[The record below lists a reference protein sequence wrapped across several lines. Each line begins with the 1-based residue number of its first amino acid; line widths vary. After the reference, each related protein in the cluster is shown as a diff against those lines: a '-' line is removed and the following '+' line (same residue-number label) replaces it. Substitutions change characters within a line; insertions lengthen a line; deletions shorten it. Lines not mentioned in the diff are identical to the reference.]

1 MAAYNYIWGDIMIIS
16 RIPDFVLK
24 AIFVLL
30 MLLLSLLIYY
40 LVNIG
45 NKHVDNKKRLHLN
58 NKKAII
64 ILLSIVF
71 MYTVT
76 MILRRYPFL
85 KDIIIT
91 VIASI
96 IIAYALNPL
105 INKFEKNK
113 ISRLYGVIIVYL
125 SIIAIIFILA
135 VLVIPNSGRE
145 IRRLVANLPMYF
157 EQASKIIDG
166 FYTRYYS
173 TLGGLPPVFEG
184 VEGIVMD
191 NIVRVERLI
200 VDSLT
205 AFASGIISFASKIVI
220 VILTPILVLYFL
232 VDKEYFKGLIT
243 KLIPNSYREDT
254 LYLASVID
262 ISLKQFIKG
271 RLLMSLYA
279 GVMTAIMLLVL
290 GIEFPFVIGFI
301 TGLADI
307 VPYIGP
313 FLGYIPAVFFASIS
327 DPIKIIW
334 ISIFWILIQW
344 SENNLVAPKIIGENM
359 GMHPMIILLSIIIG
373 GGVFGV
379 FGMILSVPLVAIGKI
394 ILLYLI
400 DKRKS
405 G

>member
-1 MAAYNYIWGDIMIIS
+1 MIIS

-30 MLLLSLLIYY
+30 MVLLSLLIYY

-45 NKHVDNKKRLHLN
+45 NNHVDNKKRLHLN
-58 NKKAII
+58 NKKTIT

-71 MYTVT
+71 MYSVI

-91 VIASI
+91 IVASI
-96 IIAYALNPL
+96 IIAYALNPI
-105 INKFEKNK
+105 INKFERKNL
-113 ISRLYGVIIVYL
+113 SRLYGVIIVYL
-125 SIIAIIFILA
+125 SILAIIFILA
-135 VLVIPNSGRE
+135 VLVIANSGRE
-145 IRRLVANLPMYF
+145 IRRFVANLPLYL
-157 EQASKIIDG
+157 EQGSEIMDS

-173 TLGGLPPVFEG
+173 TLGGLPPIFEG

-191 NIVRVERLI
+191 NIVMLESLI

-205 AFASGIISFASKIVI
+205 AFVSGVISFASKIVI
-220 VILTPILVLYFL
+220 LILTPILVLYFL
-232 VDKEYFKGLIT
+232 VDKEYFKGLVT
-243 KLIPNSYREDT
+243 KLIPDSYREDT

-262 ISLKQFIKG
+262 TSLKQFIKG

-279 GVMTAIMLLVL
+279 GVMTAIMLLLL

-334 ISIFWILIQW
+334 ITIFWILIQW
-344 SENNLVAPKIIGENM
+344 TENNLVAPKIIGENM
-359 GMHPMIILLSIIIG
+359 GMHPIIILLSIIIG

-394 ILLYLI
+394 IILYVI
-400 DKRKS
+400 DKRTS
-405 G
+405 A